1 MCKGSLQKTRGEVCK
16 VSKKMWRCIAVLL
29 KLVSPIFYTF
39 LWWALHK
46 NISSNGT
53 TTAFFKN
60 RIEKTRNDA
69 FFTFNLCC
77 QWTQTTKFW
86 TFPSNRNSNKEK
98 VELRWR
104 WGTLGPAWLDPLGGL
119 GLLLPVSDSTTPH
132 IHHSSI
138 STSTN
143 SANKDTHLDED
154 FNCGENCI
162 VPFCTLRFQISILGW
177 WREEMRQILL
187 IGQDRGGGWTL
198 FLCPCLS

>member
-1 MCKGSLQKTRGEVCK
+1 MQELRYLSALRISTRTVCGHPLREFESTHSNVCKGSLQKTRGEVCK

-53 TTAFFKN
+53 TTALFKN

-86 TFPSNRNSNKEK
+86 TFPSKRNSNKEK
-98 VELRWR
+98 SK
-104 WGTLGPAWLDPLGGL
+104 TLVFQFTDNINWMWKMHRVSFLDSVL
-119 GLLLPVSDSTTPH
+119 
-132 IHHSSI
+132 
-138 STSTN
+138 
-143 SANKDTHLDED
+143 E
-154 FNCGENCI
+154 
-162 VPFCTLRFQISILGW
+162 
-177 WREEMRQILL
+177 
-187 IGQDRGGGWTL
+187 
-198 FLCPCLS
+198 